1 LHPEEV
7 IGVLEGLHVL
17 VGALNALN
25 LVEDLLEALE
35 VIALDLVLQSLQLL
49 SRVRERADQILLFQ
63 FLLLLFFLE
72 VVDGFG
78 EGDQGTHFLLSLQ
91 IFRGLP
97 EG

>member
-1 LHPEEV
+1 M

-17 VGALNALN
+17 VGALDALN

-35 VIALDLVLQSLQLL
+35 VIALDLVLKPLQLL
-49 SRVRERADQILLFQ
+49 SRVGECADQILLFQ

-78 EGDQGTHFLLSLQ
+78 ESDQGTHFLLSLQ